1 MKYGLKVT
9 IIICSLSNT
18 IASCIK
24 LIGYTRNGYVFALIG
39 NAFAGF
45 GHSFLFYV
53 ATKLAVEWFGEKRG
67 THMSVAGMVMN
78 LLGVAL
84 GFLMGRFLIPASQD
98 YDGAVKHGLF
108 VSLLWQAVACI
119 ILLIISC
126 IFIQKDSPT
135 ETQIAIANRR
145 LTKFAR
151 RNSLKSHD
159 LAEDSVMP
167 ADGVEEDNVM
177 PAVTLGIIENFS
189 NINSANIP
197 EAFEI
202 QKDSINVPDIIKC
215 TQKDNFEG
223 DSNKILGNESES
235 NEIQTDYVD
244 QYTQLESGVDFC
256 NKDVDNKFKSIETQ
270 ADSLYALDSM
280 LNVEPDNG
288 YTNSAES
295 DSVED
300 DNVMPADGVEED
312 NVMPADGVKE
322 DNVMLAVKQG
332 ILEDF
337 SNINSAIISESCE
350 QQGDFP
356 NTADSILSVEP
367 DNVMENGNTELSEY
381 KTESI
386 QIQPDSTTIQNEDV
400 DNAQK
405 ADNEY
410 YKIKID
416 YVGASNSDDL
426 EPTGFLDSCELLVKM
441 PSFHLLVHSYGIFN
455 GLFVAVISLFNQMST
470 EHFPTEETLISFM
483 GFACPL
489 CAILGILLSCV
500 LVDKTR
506 RYRMVSIAIFTSC
519 MVSFIV
525 FTVVLKYSGSIALT
539 FVCFCVYGINSNS
552 FMAVGLKYAADIV
565 FPTNESSIVTIMLTS
580 TSLYGFA
587 LTYIIGKI
595 VEKFG
600 SDIGGYCITGLY
612 IIGLICIALV
622 QGELKTVATDQTEEV
637 IPTGRNESTISQGF
651 NFVTRP
657 SWLPSGVIARS
668 NSYHINIGSLP
679 MWQLEI
685 IQSLSSGTSVER
697 GNNGSDIQ
705 ITPV

>member
-1 MKYGLKVT
+1 M
-9 IIICSLSNT
+9 
-18 IASCIK
+18 
-24 LIGYTRNGYVFALIG
+24 FAFLG

-45 GHSFLFYV
+45 GHSFLFYI
-53 ATKLAVEWFGEKRG
+53 APKLAVEWFGEKGG
-67 THMSVAGMVMN
+67 THMSVVGMVMN

-84 GFLMGRFLIPASQD
+84 GFLMGRLLIPASQD
-98 YDGAVKHGLF
+98 YDGAVKRGIL
-108 VSLLWQAVACI
+108 VSLLWQAVACVV
-119 ILLIISC
+119 LLIISC
-126 IFIQKDSPT
+126 IFMQKKSPT
-135 ETQIAIANRR
+135 TTQIAIANRR
-145 LTKFAR
+145 LTKFVY
-151 RNSLKSHD
+151 RNSIESD
-159 LAEDSVMP
+159 DVEEDNVMP
-167 ADGVEEDNVM
+167 ADGVEENNVMPADGVKENNVMLADGVEENNVMPADGVKENNVMLADGVEDDNVM
-177 PAVTLGIIENFS
+177 PADGVKEN
-189 NINSANIP
+189 
-197 EAFEI
+197 
-202 QKDSINVPDIIKC
+202 NVMP
-215 TQKDNFEG
+215 
-223 DSNKILGNESES
+223 
-235 NEIQTDYVD
+235 
-244 QYTQLESGVDFC
+244 
-256 NKDVDNKFKSIETQ
+256 
-270 ADSLYALDSM
+270 AD
-280 LNVEPDNG
+280 G
-288 YTNSAES
+288 
-295 DSVED
+295 VED
-300 DNVMPADGVEED
+300 DNVMPADGVKENNVMPADGVEED
-312 NVMPADGVKE
+312 NVMLADSVKE
-322 DNVMLAVKQG
+322 DNVMLAVKLG

-337 SNINSAIISESCE
+337 SNINSANISESCE
-350 QQGDFP
+350 QQGDFLK
-356 NTADSILSVEP
+356 TADSILSVEP

-386 QIQPDSTTIQNEDV
+386 QIQPDSSIIQNDDV

-410 YKIKID
+410 YKIKINF
-416 YVGASNSDDL
+416 VGASNSDDL
-426 EPTGFLDSCELLVKM
+426 EPTGFLDICKLLVKM

-470 EHFPTEETLISFM
+470 EHFPTEETLISCM

-622 QGELKTVATDQTEEV
+622 QGELKSVATDQTEEG
-637 IPTGRNESTISQGF
+637 IPTGRNESTMEDISQGF
-651 NFVTRP
+651 NYLRKP
-657 SWLPSGVIARS
+657 SWAPSEFLGNS
-668 NSYHINIGSLP
+668 NSYNIDSDSLP
-679 MWQLEI
+679 NWQLAI
-685 IQSLSSGTSVER
+685 IQSGVNSDSSGTNVEHD
-697 GNNGSDIQ
+697 NNGSDIQ
-705 ITPV
+705 TTPT